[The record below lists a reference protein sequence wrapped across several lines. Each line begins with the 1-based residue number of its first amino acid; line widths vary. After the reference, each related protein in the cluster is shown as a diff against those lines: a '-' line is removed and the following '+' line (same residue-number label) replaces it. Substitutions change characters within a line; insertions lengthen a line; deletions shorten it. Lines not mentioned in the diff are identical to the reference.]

1 MVKSAIITA
10 AGSGRRF
17 GEAKQF
23 KKLHGKPLYQY
34 SLDTFI
40 KSRLFDEIILVI
52 PNSKQEK
59 VQKEIKRKYSSQ
71 VSLVIG
77 GPDRQDSVK
86 NAIQNS
92 NPNIDLVVI
101 HDAARPFITTTIIE
115 KCISACE
122 ASDGAIIAMQPHDT
136 IKFSKDN
143 IVEKT
148 IDRSNIWMAQTPQA
162 FNKRK
167 ILEAYSSSDFDDL
180 IVTDESSLME
190 KLGYKIMIV
199 PGTGKNFKIT
209 TFDDW
214 ERAEAELQ

>member
-17 GEAKQF
+17 GEVKQF

-34 SLDTFI
+34 SLDIFI
-40 KSRLFDEIILVI
+40 QSRLFDEIILVI
-52 PNSKQEK
+52 PKSNQQK
-59 VQKEIKRKYSSQ
+59 VQKEIKRKYGSQ
-71 VSLVIG
+71 VGLVIG
-77 GPDRQDSVK
+77 GPNRQDSVK

-101 HDAARPFITTTIIE
+101 HDAARPFITTTLIE
-115 KCISACE
+115 ECIFACE
-122 ASDGAIIAMQPHDT
+122 TSDGAIIAMQPHDT

-143 IVEKT
+143 VVEKT

-162 FNKRK
+162 FNKQK
-167 ILEAYSSSDFDDL
+167 ILEAYSSGEFDDL

-199 PGTGKNFKIT
+199 PGAEKNFKIT
-209 TFDDW
+209 TLEDW
-214 ERAEAELQ
+214 KRAEVTLQ

>member
-34 SLDTFI
+34 SLDIFI

-52 PNSKQEK
+52 PNSNQEK

-71 VSLVIG
+71 VSLIIG

-101 HDAARPFITTTIIE
+101 HDAARPFITTTLIE

-122 ASDGAIIAMQPHDT
+122 TSDGAIIAMQPNDT

>member
-101 HDAARPFITTTIIE
+101 HDAARPFITTTLIE

-122 ASDGAIIAMQPHDT
+122 TSDGAIIAMQPHDT

-162 FNKRK
+162 FNKQK
-167 ILEAYSSSDFDDL
+167 ILKAYSSREFDDL
-180 IVTDESSLME
+180 VVTDESSLME

-209 TFDDW
+209 TLNDW
-214 ERAEAELQ
+214 ERAEAELK

>member
-1 MVKSAIITA
+1 MNSAIITA

-23 KKLHGKPLYQY
+23 KKLHGKPLYEY
-34 SLDTFI
+34 SLDIFI
-40 KSRLFDEIILVI
+40 ESRLFDEVILVI
-52 PNSKQEK
+52 PNNNQEK
-59 VQKEIKRKYSSQ
+59 LQKEIKSKYGSQ
-71 VSLVIG
+71 VNLVIG

-92 NPNIDLVVI
+92 NPKVDLVVI
-101 HDAARPFITTTIIE
+101 HDAARPFITKTLIE

-122 ASDGAIIAMQPHDT
+122 TSDGAIIALQPNDT
-136 IKFSKDN
+136 IKFSKNN

-162 FNKRK
+162 FNKHT
-167 ILEAYSSSDFDDL
+167 ILEAYSFSNFDDL

-199 PGTGKNFKIT
+199 PGNGKNFKIT

-214 ERAEAELQ
+214 KRAEAELQ

>member
-34 SLDTFI
+34 SLDIFV

-52 PNSKQEK
+52 PNSNQEK
-59 VQKEIKRKYSSQ
+59 VQRKVKRKYGSQ

-77 GPDRQDSVK
+77 GLNRQDSVK

-92 NPNIDLVVI
+92 NSKVDLVVI
-101 HDAARPFITTTIIE
+101 HDAARPFVTKTLIQQ
-115 KCISACE
+115 CVSACE
-122 ASDGAIIAMQPHDT
+122 TSDGAIIAMQPYDT

-162 FNKRK
+162 FNKHK
-167 ILEAYSSSDFDDL
+167 LLEAYSTTEFDDL
-180 IVTDESSLME
+180 VVTDESSLME

-199 PGTGKNFKIT
+199 PGTVKNFKIT

-214 ERAEAELQ
+214 KRAKAELQ

>member
-17 GEAKQF
+17 GEVKQF
-23 KKLHGKPLYQY
+23 KKLQGKPLYQY
-34 SLDTFI
+34 SLDIFI
-40 KSRLFDEIILVI
+40 QSKLFDEIILVI
-52 PNSKQEK
+52 PNSNQEK
-59 VQKEIKRKYSSQ
+59 VQKEVKRKYSSQ

-92 NPNIDLVVI
+92 NHNIDLVVI
-101 HDAARPFITTTIIE
+101 HDAARPFITTTLIE
-115 KCISACE
+115 QCIFACE
-122 ASDGAIIAMQPHDT
+122 TSDGAIIAMQPHDT

-162 FNKRK
+162 FNKQK
-167 ILEAYSSSDFDDL
+167 ILKAYSSREFDDL
-180 IVTDESSLME
+180 VVTDESSLME

-209 TFDDW
+209 TLDDW
-214 ERAEAELQ
+214 ERAEAELK

>member
-34 SLDTFI
+34 SLDIFI

-52 PNSKQEK
+52 PNNNQEE
-59 VQKEIKRKYSSQ
+59 VQKKIKRKYGSQ

-77 GPDRQDSVK
+77 GINRQDSVK
-86 NAIQNS
+86 NAIQKSNS
-92 NPNIDLVVI
+92 KVDLIVI
-101 HDAARPFITTTIIE
+101 HDAARPFITKTLIE
-115 KCISACE
+115 QCISACE
-122 ASDGAIIAMQPHDT
+122 TSDGAIIAIQPHDT
-136 IKFSKDN
+136 IKLSNDN
-143 IVEKT
+143 VVEKT
-148 IDRSNIWMAQTPQA
+148 IDRSIVWMAQTPQA
-162 FNKRK
+162 FNKHK
-167 ILEAYSSSDFDDL
+167 LLEAYSSSEFDDL
-180 IVTDESSLME
+180 VVTDESSLME

-209 TFDDW
+209 TSDDW
-214 ERAEAELQ
+214 ERAEVELQ

>member
-17 GEAKQF
+17 GEVKQF
-23 KKLHGKPLYQY
+23 KKLYGKPLYQY
-34 SLDTFI
+34 SLDIFI
-40 KSRLFDEIILVI
+40 QSRLFDEIILVI
-52 PNSKQEK
+52 PKSNQQK
-59 VQKEIKRKYSSQ
+59 VQKEIKMKYGSQ
-71 VSLVIG
+71 VGLVIG
-77 GPDRQDSVK
+77 GSDRQDSVK

-101 HDAARPFITTTIIE
+101 HDAARPFVTTTLIE
-115 KCISACE
+115 ECIFACE
-122 ASDGAIIAMQPHDT
+122 TSDGAIIAMQPHDT

-162 FNKRK
+162 FNKQK
-167 ILEAYSSSDFDDL
+167 ILEAYSSREFDDL

-209 TFDDW
+209 TIDDW
-214 ERAEAELQ
+214 KRAEAELQ

>member
-17 GEAKQF
+17 GEEKQF
-23 KKLHGKPLYQY
+23 KKLHGKPLYEY
-34 SLDTFI
+34 SLDIFI
-40 KSRLFDEIILVI
+40 KSKLFDEVILVI
-52 PNSKQEK
+52 PNNN
-59 VQKEIKRKYSSQ
+59 QKKLQREIKRKYGSQ
-71 VSLVIG
+71 VNLVIG
-77 GPDRQDSVK
+77 GLDRQDSVK

-92 NPNIDLVVI
+92 NPKVDMVVI
-101 HDAARPFITTTIIE
+101 HDAARPFITKTLIE

-122 ASDGAIIAMQPHDT
+122 TSDGAIIAMQPHDT

-143 IVEKT
+143 VVEKT

-162 FNKRK
+162 FNKQK
-167 ILEAYSSSDFDDL
+167 ILEAYSSREFDDL
-180 IVTDESSLME
+180 IITDESSLME

-214 ERAEAELQ
+214 KRAEAELQ

>member
-1 MVKSAIITA
+1 LVKSAIITA

-52 PNSKQEK
+52 PNSNQEK

-77 GPDRQDSVK
+77 GSDRQDSVK

-101 HDAARPFITTTIIE
+101 HDAARPFITTTLIE

-122 ASDGAIIAMQPHDT
+122 TSDGAIIAMQPHDT

-162 FNKRK
+162 FNKCK

-214 ERAEAELQ
+214 KRAEAELQ

>member
-23 KKLHGKPLYQY
+23 KKLHGKPLYEY
-34 SLDTFI
+34 SLDIFI
-40 KSRLFDEIILVI
+40 KSRLFNEVILVI
-52 PNSKQEK
+52 PNNNQEK
-59 VQKEIKRKYSSQ
+59 LQGEIKRKYGSQ
-71 VSLVIG
+71 VNLVIG

-92 NPNIDLVVI
+92 NPKVDLVVI
-101 HDAARPFITTTIIE
+101 HDAARPFITKTLIE

-122 ASDGAIIAMQPHDT
+122 TSDGAIIAMQPHDT

-162 FNKRK
+162 FNKQK
-167 ILEAYSSSDFDDL
+167 ILEAYSSREFDDL
-180 IVTDESSLME
+180 IITDESSLME

-214 ERAEAELQ
+214 KRAEAELQ

>member
-17 GEAKQF
+17 GEVKQF

-34 SLDTFI
+34 SLDIFI

-52 PNSKQEK
+52 PNNNQEE
-59 VQKEIKRKYSSQ
+59 VQKKIKRKYGSQ

-77 GPDRQDSVK
+77 GINRQDSVK
-86 NAIQNS
+86 NAIQKSNS
-92 NPNIDLVVI
+92 KVDLVVI
-101 HDAARPFITTTIIE
+101 HDAARPFITKTLI
-115 KCISACE
+115 KQCISACE
-122 ASDGAIIAMQPHDT
+122 ISDGAIIAMQSHDT

-162 FNKRK
+162 FNKQK
-167 ILEAYSSSDFDDL
+167 ILKAYS
-180 IVTDESSLME
+180 
-190 KLGYKIMIV
+190 
-199 PGTGKNFKIT
+199 
-209 TFDDW
+209 
-214 ERAEAELQ
+214 

>member
-52 PNSKQEK
+52 PNSNQEK

-101 HDAARPFITTTIIE
+101 HDAARPFITTTLIE

-122 ASDGAIIAMQPHDT
+122 TSDGAIIAMQPHDT

>member
-52 PNSKQEK
+52 PDSNQEK
-59 VQKEIKRKYSSQ
+59 VQKKIKRKYGSQ
-71 VSLVIG
+71 VTLIIG
-77 GPDRQDSVK
+77 GPYRQDSVK

-92 NPNIDLVVI
+92 NPKVDLVVI
-101 HDAARPFITTTIIE
+101 HDAARPFITKTLIE
-115 KCISACE
+115 QCISACE
-122 ASDGAIIAMQPHDT
+122 ISDGAIIAIQPHDT

-148 IDRSNIWMAQTPQA
+148 IERSNIWMAQTPQA
-162 FNKRK
+162 FNKHK
-167 ILEAYSSSDFDDL
+167 ILEAYSSSEFDDL
-180 IVTDESSLME
+180 VVTDESSLME

-199 PGTGKNFKIT
+199 PGSGKNFKIT
-209 TFDDW
+209 TYDDW
-214 ERAEAELQ
+214 ERAEAKLK

>member
-52 PNSKQEK
+52 PNSIQEK
-59 VQKEIKRKYSSQ
+59 AQKEIKRKYSSQ

-101 HDAARPFITTTIIE
+101 HDAARPFITTTLIE

-122 ASDGAIIAMQPHDT
+122 TSDGAIIAMQPHDT

-214 ERAEAELQ
+214 KRAEAELQ

>member
-34 SLDTFI
+34 SLDIFI
-40 KSRLFDEIILVI
+40 NSRLFDEIILVI
-52 PNSKQEK
+52 PNSNQEK
-59 VQKEIKRKYSSQ
+59 VRKKIKRKYGSQ
-71 VSLVIG
+71 VSLVVG
-77 GPDRQDSVK
+77 GLNRQSSVK

-92 NPNIDLVVI
+92 NPKVELVVI
-101 HDAARPFITTTIIE
+101 HDAARPFITKTLIE
-115 KCISACE
+115 QCVSACE
-122 ASDGAIIAMQPHDT
+122 TSDGAIIAMQPHDT

-162 FNKRK
+162 FNKHK
-167 ILEAYSSSDFDDL
+167 LLEAYSSNKFDDL
-180 IVTDESSLME
+180 VVTDESSLME

>member
-34 SLDTFI
+34 SLDIFV

-52 PNSKQEK
+52 PNSNKEK
-59 VQKEIKRKYSSQ
+59 VQRKVKRKYGSQ

-77 GPDRQDSVK
+77 GLNRQDSVK

-92 NPNIDLVVI
+92 NSKVDLVVI
-101 HDAARPFITTTIIE
+101 HDAARPFITKTLIE
-115 KCISACE
+115 QCVSACE
-122 ASDGAIIAMQPHDT
+122 TSDGAIIAMQPHDT
-136 IKFSKDN
+136 IKFSKNN

-162 FNKRK
+162 FNKHK
-167 ILEAYSSSDFDDL
+167 LLEAYSTTEFDDL
-180 IVTDESSLME
+180 VVTDESSLME

-199 PGTGKNFKIT
+199 PGTVKNFKIT

-214 ERAEAELQ
+214 KRAKAELQ

>member
-1 MVKSAIITA
+1 LVKSAIITA

-52 PNSKQEK
+52 PNSIKEK
-59 VQKEIKRKYSSQ
+59 AQKEIKRKYSLQ

-101 HDAARPFITTTIIE
+101 HDAARPFITTTLIE

-122 ASDGAIIAMQPHDT
+122 TSDGAIIAIQPHDT

-162 FNKRK
+162 FNKHK

-214 ERAEAELQ
+214 KRAEAELQ

>member
-10 AGSGRRF
+10 AGAGRRF

-34 SLDTFI
+34 SLDIFI
-40 KSRLFDEIILVI
+40 KSGLFDEIILVI
-52 PNSKQEK
+52 PNSNQEK
-59 VQKEIKRKYSSQ
+59 IQQEVRRKYGSQ
-71 VSLVIG
+71 VNLVVG
-77 GPDRQDSVK
+77 GLNRQDSVK

-92 NPNIDLVVI
+92 NPKIDLVVI
-101 HDAARPFITTTIIE
+101 HDAARPFVTKTLIE
-115 KCISACE
+115 ECISACE
-122 ASDGAIIAMQPHDT
+122 ISDGAIIAIQPNDT

-162 FNKRK
+162 FNKQK
-167 ILEAYSSSDFDDL
+167 ILKAYSSRELDDL
-180 IVTDESSLME
+180 IITDESSLME
-190 KLGYKIMIV
+190 KLGYNIMII

-209 TFDDW
+209 TLDDW
-214 ERAEAELQ
+214 DRAEAELQ

>member
-77 GPDRQDSVK
+77 GSDRQDSVK

-101 HDAARPFITTTIIE
+101 HDAARPFITTTLIE

-122 ASDGAIIAMQPHDT
+122 TSDGAIIAMQPHDT

>member
-1 MVKSAIITA
+1 MRKSAIITA

-23 KKLHGKPLYQY
+23 KKLHGKPLYEY
-34 SLDTFI
+34 SLDIFI
-40 KSRLFDEIILVI
+40 KSRLFDEVILVI
-52 PNSKQEK
+52 PNNNYEK
-59 VQKEIKRKYSSQ
+59 IQREIKREYGSQ
-71 VSLVIG
+71 VNLVIG
-77 GPDRQDSVK
+77 GPNRQDSVK

-92 NPNIDLVVI
+92 NSEIDLVVI
-101 HDAARPFITTTIIE
+101 HDAARPFITKSLIE
-115 KCISACE
+115 KCISACKT
-122 ASDGAIIAMQPHDT
+122 SDGAIIAIQPHDT
-136 IKFSKDN
+136 IKFSKNN

-167 ILEAYSSSDFDDL
+167 ILEAYSSNDFDDL

-199 PGTGKNFKIT
+199 PGAEKNFKIT

-214 ERAEAELQ
+214 KRAEAELQ

>member
-1 MVKSAIITA
+1 LVKSAIITA

-52 PNSKQEK
+52 PNSNQEK

-101 HDAARPFITTTIIE
+101 HDAARPFITTTLIE

-122 ASDGAIIAMQPHDT
+122 TSDGAIIAMQPHDT

>member
-23 KKLHGKPLYQY
+23 KKLHGKPLYEY
-34 SLDTFI
+34 SLDIFI
-40 KSRLFDEIILVI
+40 KSKLFDEVILVI
-52 PNSKQEK
+52 PNNNQEK
-59 VQKEIKRKYSSQ
+59 LQKEIKSKYGSQ
-71 VSLVIG
+71 VNLVIG

-92 NPNIDLVVI
+92 NPKVDLVVI
-101 HDAARPFITTTIIE
+101 HDAARPFITKTLIE

-122 ASDGAIIAMQPHDT
+122 TSDGAIIAIQPHDT

-162 FNKRK
+162 FNKQK
-167 ILEAYSSSDFDDL
+167 ILEAYSSREFDDL
-180 IVTDESSLME
+180 IITDESSLME
-190 KLGYKIMIV
+190 KLGYKIMII

-214 ERAEAELQ
+214 KRAEAELQ

>member
-1 MVKSAIITA
+1 LVKSAIITA

-77 GPDRQDSVK
+77 GSDRQHSVK

-101 HDAARPFITTTIIE
+101 HDAARPFITTTLIE

-122 ASDGAIIAMQPHDT
+122 TSDGAIIAMQPHDT

>member
-23 KKLHGKPLYQY
+23 KKLHGKPLYEY
-34 SLDTFI
+34 SLDIFI
-40 KSRLFDEIILVI
+40 KSKLFDEVILVI
-52 PNSKQEK
+52 PNNNQEK
-59 VQKEIKRKYSSQ
+59 LQKEIKSKYGSQ
-71 VSLVIG
+71 VNLVIG

-92 NPNIDLVVI
+92 NPKVDLVVI
-101 HDAARPFITTTIIE
+101 HDAARPFITKTLIE

-122 ASDGAIIAMQPHDT
+122 TSDGAIIAMQPHDT

-162 FNKRK
+162 FNKQK
-167 ILEAYSSSDFDDL
+167 ILEAYSSREFDDL
-180 IVTDESSLME
+180 IITDESSLME

-214 ERAEAELQ
+214 KRAEAELQ

>member
-71 VSLVIG
+71 VSLVSG

-101 HDAARPFITTTIIE
+101 HDAARPFITITLIE

-122 ASDGAIIAMQPHDT
+122 TSDGAIIAMQPHDT

-162 FNKRK
+162 FNKHT
-167 ILEAYSSSDFDDL
+167 ILEAYSFSNFDDL

>member
-77 GPDRQDSVK
+77 GSDRQDSVK

-101 HDAARPFITTTIIE
+101 HDAARPFITTTLIE
-115 KCISACE
+115 KYISACE
-122 ASDGAIIAMQPHDT
+122 TSDGAIIAMQPHDT

-162 FNKRK
+162 FNKQK
-167 ILEAYSSSDFDDL
+167 ILEAYSSREFDDL
-180 IVTDESSLME
+180 IITDESSLME

>member
-23 KKLHGKPLYQY
+23 KKLHGKPLYEY
-34 SLDTFI
+34 SLDIFI
-40 KSRLFDEIILVI
+40 KSRLFDEVIMVI
-52 PNSKQEK
+52 PNNNQEK
-59 VQKEIKRKYSSQ
+59 LQKEIKSKYGSQ
-71 VSLVIG
+71 VNLVIG

-92 NPNIDLVVI
+92 NPKVDLVVI
-101 HDAARPFITTTIIE
+101 HDAARPFITKTLIE

-122 ASDGAIIAMQPHDT
+122 TSDGAIIAMQPHDT

-162 FNKRK
+162 FNKQK
-167 ILEAYSSSDFDDL
+167 ILEAYSSREFDDL
-180 IVTDESSLME
+180 IITDESSLME

-214 ERAEAELQ
+214 KRAEAELQ

>member
-34 SLDTFI
+34 SLDIFI

-52 PNSKQEK
+52 PNSNQEK
-59 VQKEIKRKYSSQ
+59 VQRKVKRKYGSQ

-77 GPDRQDSVK
+77 GLERQDSVK
-86 NAIQNS
+86 NAIQDSNS
-92 NPNIDLVVI
+92 KVDLVVI
-101 HDAARPFITTTIIE
+101 HDAARPFITKTLIE
-115 KCISACE
+115 QCVSACE
-122 ASDGAIIAMQPHDT
+122 TSDGAIIAMQPHDT
-136 IKFSKDN
+136 VKFSKDN
-143 IVEKT
+143 IVERT

-162 FNKRK
+162 FNKNK
-167 ILEAYSSSDFDDL
+167 LLEAYSSTEFDDL
-180 IVTDESSLME
+180 VVTDESSLME

-199 PGTGKNFKIT
+199 PGTVKNFKIT

-214 ERAEAELQ
+214 ERAKAELQ

>member
-101 HDAARPFITTTIIE
+101 HDAARPFITTTLIE

-122 ASDGAIIAMQPHDT
+122 TSDGAIIAMQPHDT

-143 IVEKT
+143 VVEKT

-162 FNKRK
+162 FNKQK
-167 ILEAYSSSDFDDL
+167 ILKAYSSRELDD
-180 IVTDESSLME
+180 IIITDESSLME
-190 KLGYKIMIV
+190 ELGYNIMII

-209 TFDDW
+209 TLDDW
-214 ERAEAELQ
+214 DRAEAELQ

>member
-52 PNSKQEK
+52 PNSNQEK

-77 GPDRQDSVK
+77 GSDRQDSVK

-101 HDAARPFITTTIIE
+101 HDAARPFITTTLIE

-122 ASDGAIIAMQPHDT
+122 TSDGAIIAMQPHDT

-190 KLGYKIMIV
+190 KLGYKIMII

>member
-52 PNSKQEK
+52 PNSNQEK

-101 HDAARPFITTTIIE
+101 HDAARPFITTTLIE

-122 ASDGAIIAMQPHDT
+122 TSDGAIIAMQPHDT

-162 FNKRK
+162 FNKHK
-167 ILEAYSSSDFDDL
+167 ILEAYNSSEFDDL
-180 IVTDESSLME
+180 VVTDESSLME

-199 PGTGKNFKIT
+199 PGNGKNFKIT

>member
-1 MVKSAIITA
+1 MKSAIITA

-34 SLDTFI
+34 SLDIFI
-40 KSRLFDEIILVI
+40 KSTLFEEIILVI
-52 PNSKQEK
+52 PNSNYEKIQQEVK
-59 VQKEIKRKYSSQ
+59 KKYGSQ
-71 VSLVIG
+71 VNLVVG
-77 GPDRQDSVK
+77 GINRQDSVK

-92 NPNIDLVVI
+92 NHKIDLVVI
-101 HDAARPFITTTIIE
+101 HDAARPFVTKTLIE
-115 KCISACE
+115 ECISACE
-122 ASDGAIIAMQPHDT
+122 ISDGAIIAMQPNDT

-162 FNKRK
+162 FNKQN
-167 ILEAYSSSDFDDL
+167 ILKAYSSRGFDDL
-180 IVTDESSLME
+180 IITDESSLME
-190 KLGYKIMIV
+190 KLGYKIMII

-209 TFDDW
+209 TLDDW
-214 ERAEAELQ
+214 NRAVAELQ

>member
-1 MVKSAIITA
+1 MRTSAIITA

-23 KKLHGKPLYQY
+23 KKLHGKPLYEY
-34 SLDTFI
+34 SLDIFI
-40 KSRLFDEIILVI
+40 KSRLFHEVILVI
-52 PNSKQEK
+52 PNNNYEK
-59 VQKEIKRKYSSQ
+59 IQREIKREYGSQ
-71 VSLVIG
+71 VNLVIG
-77 GPDRQDSVK
+77 GPNRQDSVK

-92 NPNIDLVVI
+92 NPKSDLVVI
-101 HDAARPFITTTIIE
+101 HDAARPFITKSLIK
-115 KCISACE
+115 KCISACKT
-122 ASDGAIIAMQPHDT
+122 SDGAIIAMQPHDT
-136 IKFSKDN
+136 IKFSKNN

-167 ILEAYSSSDFDDL
+167 ILEAYSSNDFDDL

>member
-10 AGSGRRF
+10 AGLGRRF

-34 SLDTFI
+34 SIDTFI

-52 PNSKQEK
+52 PNSNQEK
-59 VQKEIKRKYSSQ
+59 VHKEIKRKYSSQ
-71 VSLVIG
+71 VSLAIG
-77 GPDRQDSVK
+77 GPNRQDSVK

-101 HDAARPFITTTIIE
+101 HDAARPFITTTLIE

-122 ASDGAIIAMQPHDT
+122 TSDGAIIAMQPHDT
-136 IKFSKDN
+136 VKFSKDN

-162 FNKRK
+162 FNKHK
-167 ILEAYSSSDFDDL
+167 ILEAYSCSKFDDL
-180 IVTDESSLME
+180 IITDESSLME

-209 TFDDW
+209 TSDDW